1 MAAAQTSPV
10 TSTDVT
16 AAYRIRKVS
25 MAAPFRWLAAGWRD
39 LWRRPGVSFAYGVIF
54 AAIGVLLA
62 FSLPQAGFHSVII
75 VLTGGFVLMG
85 PMLAAGLY
93 DKSRRLA
100 AGEPVSFASTLRSG
114 FGAGQLPYIGL
125 FLMLIYF
132 AWVQISFLLFM
143 LFFGPHPMPPL
154 ETFVSD
160 LISTPRGLS
169 FLIIGSVVGAGLAA
183 SVFAISAIGVPLLM
197 VERIDVVT
205 AALTSIKACRE
216 NLGPM
221 LLWAALIACAM
232 AFSFATAFAGLV
244 IMFPWI
250 GHATWHAFND
260 LVER

>member
-1 MAAAQTSPV
+1 MTAAKTSPL
-10 TSTDVT
+10 TPTDAT
-16 AAYRIRKVS
+16 AAYRIREVS

-39 LWRRPGVSFAYGVIF
+39 LWRKPGVSFAYGAIF
-54 AAIGVLLA
+54 AIIGILLA
-62 FSLPQAGFHSVII
+62 LGLPQGGFHSLII
-75 VLTGGFVLMG
+75 VFAGGFVLMG

-100 AGEPVSFASTLRSG
+100 AGEKVTFANTLRSG
-114 FGAGQLPYIGL
+114 FGAGQLPYMGL

-143 LFFGPHPMPPL
+143 LFFGPQPMPPFEMFL
-154 ETFVSD
+154 SD
-160 LISTPRGLS
+160 LVSTPRGLG
-169 FLIIGSVVGAGLAA
+169 FLIFGSIVGAALAA
-183 SVFAISAIGVPLLM
+183 SVFAVSVVGVPLLM

-216 NLGPM
+216 NPGPM
-221 LLWAALIACAM
+221 LLWAVLIAAAM
-232 AFSFATAFAGLV
+232 AFSFATMFVGLV
-244 IMFPWI
+244 IMFPLI